1 VLQKLKGYFRE
12 DPSVPGNI
20 LSGIFQIL
28 LGLWLIL
35 PAETFGPVLFADT
48 AVFEL
53 LEEWHFGI
61 FMLIMGSLD
70 IYFAHK
76 VMWRCLSWLSLVE
89 ACFWTFVTVGYVLSI
104 PTSTNVVIFGFFA
117 IFNAYRYL
125 FLKGH
130 VTRNLRNKE
139 MLGTI

>member
-48 AVFEL
+48 TVFEL

-61 FMLIMGSLD
+61 FMILLGALD
-70 IYFAHK
+70 IYFAHG

-89 ACFWTFVTVGYVLSI
+89 ASFWTFVTVGYVLSI
-104 PTSTNVVIFGFFA
+104 PTSTNVIIFGFFA
-117 IFNAYRYL
+117 LFNAYRYL